1 MISKINQNWV
11 FGKNAGLDFGTT
23 TPTPSSSN
31 LINTGE
37 GCASISDAGG
47 TLILYTD
54 GWTVW
59 DGGNNIRAQGLLGH
73 PSSTQSAIIVP
84 NPGNAAQYYVFTA
97 DGHSGGNHHVDGIL
111 IDVSTWDVTQLSD
124 LMTMPPTAGYS
135 PTEKLTAI
143 QSDNC
148 DCFWVVTIIQK
159 ASIEEE
165 TGPGILRVFRVDSAG
180 VHYDVPDTPMGVDV
194 NDLGYLKGSKNGKR
208 IAIANWHNK
217 NVQVYLF
224 DNSAGTIDLS
234 SLIDITVPYAHGQP
248 ENHPRVPYGVE
259 FSPNSNILYY
269 TVLGNNSS
277 DSLSTGY
284 VYQHD
289 LINPSTVH
297 VWNHPNEQGNDE
309 HGRYAL
315 GALQLGMD
323 DRIYIAQDGEQALG
337 VIANPDVLGTGC
349 NLTFGSLA
357 LASGSVCYMG
367 LPNLIPNPCDLS
379 YHITYICEASTH
391 CGPGRICFDYSLPT
405 TTDAAGN
412 PITGSV
418 TIKLDIYQNGALL
431 TQFISPTLTSG
442 SSYCFNITP
451 SSIPGIDTALGGFDF
466 VATGVFAIGNTPLGH
481 IMVGSPPD
489 GITEGRNNDY
499 LIACKT
505 CADIKKDQD
514 AYLSRKC
521 GQKVNLLP
529 RINCDCL
536 HDGPEADSDC
546 RCICHAIELPDIEP
560 CISIR
565 WGDSKCD
572 CIETDDV
579 EVLCITVCNCY
590 SNVAFNN
597 LTIGHILITDMAGN
611 PVPLLPDGTPSVQAL
626 PSGPICFG
634 DIGPCKESG
643 RPTCVSRELVL
654 YTRGAVGQ
662 DYLLSFEGVCFTIS
676 YQSQSKQCFIV
687 TLCRDE

>member
-1 MISKINQNWV
+1 MDTTNKSGGSKDIRSTPTRGKPSDPQNEPLPSDFEEKTRQRFDKLTKPELTFEQYLEDEKESYLRLRALERNPSLRYQPTIGTMTPCGNGDLEQTLDQAEWQGAYGTVPLSPSNPFSNFTNGITGGPITNGNSHQTWVPAGTDPFVGISTTAQGSSGAVRIGNAYHGFGCELLSKTFMVTPALTTIKFWYAVVLQNPVGHPLNIQPFFWV
-11 FGKNAGLDFGTT
+11 RVTDASGNIVPGAFDFG
-23 TPTPSSSN
+23 PGSDMLIADSSN
-31 LINTGE
+31 PFFKTRI
-37 GCASISDAGG
+37 A
-47 TLILYTD
+47 
-54 GWTVW
+54 
-59 DGGNNIRAQGLLGH
+59 
-73 PSSTQSAIIVP
+73 
-84 NPGNAAQYYVFTA
+84 A
-97 DGHSGGNHHVDGIL
+97 DGPIVYKD
-111 IDVSTWDVTQLSD
+111 WDCAQ
-124 LMTMPPTAGYS
+124 
-135 PTEKLTAI
+135 
-143 QSDNC
+143 
-148 DCFWVVTIIQK
+148 
-159 ASIEEE
+159 
-165 TGPGILRVFRVDSAG
+165 
-180 VHYDVPDTPMGVDV
+180 
-194 NDLGYLKGSKNGKR
+194 
-208 IAIANWHNK
+208 
-217 NVQVYLF
+217 
-224 DNSAGTIDLS
+224 IDLS
-234 SLIDITVPYAHGQP
+234 TQVGSQVTIEFVTADCGAGAHWGYAYIDSFCGDCGGSQDITY
-248 ENHPRVPYGVE
+248 N
-259 FSPNSNILYY
+259 
-269 TVLGNNSS
+269 
-277 DSLSTGY
+277 
-284 VYQHD
+284 
-289 LINPSTVH
+289 
-297 VWNHPNEQGNDE
+297 
-309 HGRYAL
+309 
-315 GALQLGMD
+315 
-323 DRIYIAQDGEQALG
+323 
-337 VIANPDVLGTGC
+337 
-349 NLTFGSLA
+349 
-357 LASGSVCYMG
+357 
-367 LPNLIPNPCDLS
+367 
-379 YHITYICEASTH
+379 CEASTH

-418 TIKLDIYQNGALL
+418 TIKLDIYQNSALL

-451 SSIPGIDTALGGFDF
+451 SSIPGLNTALGGFDF

-481 IMVGSPPD
+481 IMAGSPPD
-489 GITEGRNNDY
+489 GITAGRNNDY

-521 GQKVNLLP
+521 AQKVNLLP

-536 HDGPEADSDC
+536 QDGPEADSDC

-579 EVLCITVCNCY
+579 EVLCVTVCNCY

-643 RPTCVSRELVL
+643 GPSCVSRELVL